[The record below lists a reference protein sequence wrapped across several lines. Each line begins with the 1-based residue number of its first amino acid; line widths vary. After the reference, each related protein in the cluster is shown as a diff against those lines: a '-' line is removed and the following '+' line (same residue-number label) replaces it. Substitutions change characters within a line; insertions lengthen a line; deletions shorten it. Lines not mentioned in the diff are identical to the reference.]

1 METGT
6 TISGAAIVA
15 LKWLFP
21 ALIGATLAV
30 WYKRNEV
37 DWNSK
42 TTAQKVAIS
51 LTGLLGV
58 LIGIAISYALGG
70 AVIESFNVDI
80 WGFQFLIYLGCGL
93 SSLKI
98 IDAVMKNIDPILE
111 IITTGVTDAVK
122 GIVDSITHKWRNKK

>member
-6 TISGAAIVA
+6 TISGAVIVA

-21 ALIGATLAV
+21 SLIGAALAV

-42 TTAQKVAIS
+42 TTAQKVVIS

-58 LIGIAISYALGG
+58 LIGVAISYALGG

-111 IITTGVTDAVK
+111 IITKGLKDIVK
-122 GIVDSITHKWRNKK
+122 GIVDSIVGKWRK

>member
-6 TISGAAIVA
+6 TISGAVIVA

-21 ALIGATLAV
+21 SLIGAALAV
-30 WYKRNEV
+30 WYKRDEV

-42 TTAQKVAIS
+42 TTAQKVVIS
-51 LTGLLGV
+51 LKGLLGV

-93 SSLKI
+93 SGLKI

-111 IITTGVTDAVK
+111 IITTGVTDTVK
-122 GIVDSITHKWRNKK
+122 GIVDSIAGKWRK

>member
-6 TISGAAIVA
+6 TISGAVIVA

-21 ALIGATLAV
+21 SLIGAALAV

-42 TTAQKVAIS
+42 TTAQKVVIS

-58 LIGIAISYALGG
+58 IIGIAISYALGG

-93 SSLKI
+93 SGLKI

-111 IITTGVTDAVK
+111 IITTGVADAVK
-122 GIVDSITHKWRNKK
+122 GIVDSITHKWRDKK

>member
-6 TISGAAIVA
+6 TISGAVIVA

-21 ALIGATLAV
+21 SLIGAALAV
-30 WYKRNEV
+30 WYKRDEV

-42 TTAQKVAIS
+42 TTAQKVVIS

-93 SSLKI
+93 SGLKI

-122 GIVDSITHKWRNKK
+122 GVVDSITHKWRNKK